1 MTGAQLQSLLETG
14 TQALLLTL
22 ALVAGYVILRRMAN
36 QMRKG
41 VDLATKP
48 SIEAVEVVWDGTGPL
63 TLRITSPQGIQGGLS
78 IAFER
83 HGGLPPEPGP
93 EVRSEAAIVEVE
105 LQVPD
110 GAKAIAI
117 STASEKIIRPLKV
130 VS

>member
-1 MTGAQLQSLLETG
+1 MTGTQLQSLLETG

-22 ALVAGYVILRRMAN
+22 VLVAGYVILRRMAN

-48 SIEAVEVVWDGTGPL
+48 SIEAVEVIWDGTGPM
-63 TLRITSPQGIQGGLS
+63 TLRITSPQGIPGGVS

-83 HGGLPPEPGP
+83 DGGLPTEPGP
-93 EVRSEAAIVEVE
+93 EVSAESGVIVVE

-110 GAKAIAI
+110 GAKALAI
-117 STASEKIIRPLKV
+117 STASEKIIRPLKP
-130 VS
+130 